1 MFLMSGNLFAQNN
14 NSNSSSS
21 KHLFHFGLKLAPD
34 IAWFKPS
41 DKSLTNNGAKL
52 GFCYGLITEF
62 GFSKNYAFS
71 TGLEILNTGGK
82 LGFQNP
88 TYYST
93 QNNNSNDTILT
104 NRNYK
109 LRYINIPL
117 LLKLKSNQI
126 GALTYFGQ
134 FGFDAAFL
142 WKATSDDNITNII
155 NGTSATLTDVNIYKD
170 ADIARLALNVG
181 LGAEYNLAGSTSLVF
196 SLNYNNG
203 FINALRNDSK
213 LGSSLNIKLKQSAVF
228 NYVSLTVGVLF

>member
-1 MFLMSGNLFAQNN
+1 MFFMSGNLFAQNSN
-14 NSNSSSS
+14 NNTNNS
-21 KHLFHFGLKLAPD
+21 KHLFHFGLKVAPD

-41 DKSLTNNGAKL
+41 DKSLTNNRAKL

-93 QNNNSNDTILT
+93 QNNDTVLT

-155 NGTSATLTDVNIYKD
+155 NGSATTLSDVDIYKGV
-170 ADIARLALNVG
+170 DIARLALNVG

-196 SLNYNNG
+196 SVNYNNV

-213 LGSSLNIKLKQSAVF
+213 LGNSLNVKLKQSAVF